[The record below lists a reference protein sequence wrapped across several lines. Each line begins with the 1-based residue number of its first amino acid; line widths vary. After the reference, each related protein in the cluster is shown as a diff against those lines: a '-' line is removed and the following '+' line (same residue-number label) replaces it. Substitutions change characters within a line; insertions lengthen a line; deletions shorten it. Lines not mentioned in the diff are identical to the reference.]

1 VRAALIRVTQL
12 AAGTAAQRERSME
25 PPHAGLTDRLQTQT
39 ARCAAVQQQQQRR
52 QRRRRGECQLAV
64 RLAATTT
71 TPDRPAGGDHRAI
84 SMDDSAATRATAINP
99 PAARHP
105 LVSNYM

>member
-1 VRAALIRVTQL
+1 VTQL

-39 ARCAAVQQQQQRR
+39 ARCAAVQQQQRR
-52 QRRRRGECQLAV
+52 RRRRGEYQLAV

-84 SMDDSAATRATAINP
+84 SMDDPAATRATAINP

-105 LVSNYM
+105 LVSN